1 MQRKESR
8 VWSISAIFASLLPMN
23 HLKIELGSWIDW
35 QRDWSIDASARRSS
49 HHLTVQLPPNYW
61 KGTVWNQILLNNYN
75 DAMATYKVNWVY
87 EWTFVSATN
96 FQCRHVPFPVDLQ
109 ERLSMYH
116 RLRWSVNRSKGCLYH
131 VKVSST
137 QAQAEDISKPWFQF

>member
-87 EWTFVSATN
+87 NELSYLRLTFN
-96 FQCRHVPFPVDLQ
+96 VDMFHF
-109 ERLSMYH
+109 LS
-116 RLRWSVNRSKGCLYH
+116 
-131 VKVSST
+131 
-137 QAQAEDISKPWFQF
+137 ISKSVCLCIIDYAGLSTDPKDVYTMLK